1 MNASTMEGVNREA
14 RADTM
19 PFSEEKL
26 ANLIRIMPVFTII
39 LTKEWI
45 EKYEWLIALD
55 DEAMR
60 NEGSTPIS
68 NILELRNLAGEN
80 HCL

>member
-19 PFSEEKL
+19 PVSEENL
-26 ANLIRIMPVFTII
+26 SNLIRIVPVFTLI
-39 LTKEWI
+39 LIVEWG
-45 EKYEWLIALD
+45 EKYQRLIALQN
-55 DEAMR
+55 EAVR
-60 NEGSTPIS
+60 NEDSMPIS

-80 HCL
+80 H